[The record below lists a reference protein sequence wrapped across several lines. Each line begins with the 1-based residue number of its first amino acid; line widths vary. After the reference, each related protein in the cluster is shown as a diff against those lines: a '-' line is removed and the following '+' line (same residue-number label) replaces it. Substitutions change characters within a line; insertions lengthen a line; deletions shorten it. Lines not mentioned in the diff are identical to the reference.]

1 MATQTGTK
9 RHLGITSDTVVTNS
23 DITVGG
29 NLTVEG
35 TTTTLDTANLLV
47 EDKNIII
54 GNVSTPTDTTADG
67 GGITLKGASDYTI
80 NWSNTNSR
88 WDFNQG
94 IHSSGNVTGANLS
107 GTNTGDNSANTH
119 SSLFIDRGSI
129 DVTASSGGSNSNPF
143 DDAHTE
149 TKVAE
154 NGMRTLSYTGASAFM
169 YTFNNGGS
177 ASVVQIGAHYN
188 GDDYYLRTRTDS
200 SNWQTWKKIRTF
212 GNTTLPTDFVSAAS
226 GGTFGGDITLDDNSG
241 ASPSLYFTNGDNNY
255 WRIFNGSSLDLTF
268 RVGTVTKFDIDSS
281 GNGTFVGTVEA
292 SNFSGTSS
300 GNNTGDQDLSGYALT
315 GHNHDSSYLQ
325 KVYTNNWTRVGYG
338 NDGNVRYHKLA
349 TITITTSYTDYNATF
364 DWTGRY
370 ASGTAGIH
378 IHSDGDT
385 TADVYGAWYEDFNPS
400 YTLEG
405 SNGWIKYTKSGSVV
419 EIWVKTN
426 GWREFDYIRKDSV
439 TEGTPTIVWYT
450 ETTTTDQSTEPSN
463 LTAFTNRTHTAAG
476 YGTSNLTL
484 GTTATTALAGNT
496 VIPTDHGDHD
506 GLYVPV
512 GGGTI
517 DSGTSTSLIIDHD
530 TFANGLILKRN
541 HASNAASIVFKNTGG
556 QQGVLFAISSDN
568 LPYWRKGT
576 DTSTNYRIWTSDDF
590 ASSTVSGALQKS
602 GGTMTGAL
610 GMGNFNIT
618 GVNNLT
624 INDPGPNEGISW
636 SGGNI
641 KIYESPNDL
650 TTNSAGNLQIVYG
663 STRRLTVSNT
673 GIEVNGGMTLGS
685 QTLTDTNVQEFKDVA
700 TAVRIANNRKYN
712 LNLSSFTGKRYY
724 RIATVNTGSG
734 GLRIRGLLTNHVEN
748 FGTSKVDIS
757 ITGRRGNSG
766 NEIEINGNVNTF
778 YEGSG
783 ILVVEGDT
791 SDPNYDR
798 YDVYVVASKYQ
809 QVDLDLQHHNCTM
822 RLENTYTTTLPVG
835 VDGVVHLDT
844 SLLNE
849 GTYTI
854 ENKIITRDE
863 NIREH
868 IPNKNLLRQ
877 DNIQI
882 QNRTDISGNATY
894 QSFGKY
900 KRRYVNDNTG
910 ASTVRLYCDEADL
923 VDGEYYMVSIYYE
936 DLKGTLSMDWCD
948 VSLIGKSSVVSSATD
963 SATSRGKLYG
973 YAKRATYDSTYRFM
987 DVVLSQGSGNQ
998 VTLYHPKVEQGMLLT
1013 PFTFVHD
1020 TYVDFDKQVSTLMAT
1035 HKIATREIDITD
1047 PDNIFKISSN
1057 GDGLLQMYGDG
1068 TFSIGDID
1076 EAHDSSYI
1084 ENEGDRIV
1092 NYVEG
1097 NDILQLGRTDVTIS
1111 GDTFNVFG
1119 IYTHHGGSR
1128 NWNTT
1133 TPGTTKGS
1141 IHLDPGS
1148 SLDNYGSAITFG
1160 ASDSNNGTTAQA
1172 GIYTR
1177 SDGSYGTKMYLCTTD
1192 SYANGAKRAVEID
1205 HKGNVG
1211 IKTSPGNYALNVNGS
1226 AYIESSV
1233 IGAGGSTGALSQFT
1247 YSSASYMT
1255 TSSGKAINIGGGP
1268 GNLQNNL
1275 QVRNGNFRVY
1285 SGAIGCN
1292 VAPSTTDGR
1301 IDAGNDIVAYSSS
1314 DKRWKENI
1322 KPIENALDKVSKIGG
1337 YEFDWKE
1344 LTEEEKKTQHSNEGH
1359 DIGVIAQE
1367 IEEVLPEIVTTRD
1380 NGFKGVMYEKIVP
1393 LLIESIK
1400 ELQVEIDKLKK
1411 QIK

>member
-80 NWSNTNSR
+80 NWSNTNNR

-94 IHSSGNVTGANLS
+94 IHSTGNVTGANLS

-129 DVTASSGGSNSNPF
+129 DVTTTTGGSNANPF

-154 NGMRTLSYTGASAFM
+154 NGMRTLTYTGASAFM

-188 GDDYYLRTRTDS
+188 GNDYYLRTRTDS

-226 GGTFGGDITLDDNSG
+226 GGTF
-241 ASPSLYFTNGDNNY
+241 
-255 WRIFNGSSLDLTF
+255 
-268 RVGTVTKFDIDSS
+268 S
-281 GNGTFVGTVEA
+281 GNIAASNLSGTNTGDQVLPTDFISAANGGTFSGNIAA
-292 SNFSGTSS
+292 SNLSGT
-300 GNNTGDQDLSGYALT
+300 NTGDQDLSGYALT
-315 GHNHDSSYLQ
+315 NHNHNSSYLQ

-338 NDGNVRYHKLA
+338 NNGSTAYHKLA
-349 TITITTSYTDYNATF
+349 TITVTAAYTNYNATF

-378 IHSDGDT
+378 IHSDNDT
-385 TADVYGAWYEDFNPS
+385 TADVFGAWYEDFNPTK
-400 YTLEG
+400 TLEDT
-405 SNGWIKYTKSGSVV
+405 NGWIKYTQSGSVV
-419 EIWVKTN
+419 EIWVKTI

-450 ETTTTDQSTEPSN
+450 ESTTTDQATEPSN
-463 LTAFTNRTHTAAG
+463 LNAFTNRTHTEAG
-476 YGTSNLTL
+476 YS
-484 GTTATTALAGNT
+484 TATGVANNAEVNVQSDWNATSGDAFIQNKPA
-496 VIPTDHGDHD
+496 IPTDYGDHD

-541 HASNAASIVFKNTGG
+541 HASNAASIVFKNTTG

-576 DTSTNYRIWTSDDF
+576 DTSTNYRVWTSDDF

-618 GVNNLT
+618 GVNALSF
-624 INDPGPNEGISW
+624 NDPGPNEGISW
-636 SGGNI
+636 TGGNM
-641 KIYESPNDL
+641 KIYESPDDL
-650 TTNSAGNLQIVYG
+650 TTNSAGNLQFVYG
-663 STRRLTVSNT
+663 TTRRLTVNNS
-673 GIEVNGGMTLGS
+673 GIYVNGSISISGES
-685 QTLTDTNVQEFKDVA
+685 LTNTNVQDFKA
-700 TAVRIANNRKYN
+700 TATNYKTANNRKYN
-712 LNLSSFTGKRYY
+712 ISLSNFTGKRYY
-724 RIATVNTGSG
+724 RLASVNTGSG
-734 GLRIRGLLTNHVEN
+734 GLRIRGLLTNHVES
-748 FGTSKVDIS
+748 FGSSKVDIS
-757 ITGRRGNSG
+757 IQGRRLNSG
-766 NEIEINGNVNTF
+766 NEIEINGNVNAF
-778 YEGSG
+778 HEGSG

-791 SDPNYDR
+791 SDVNYDR
-798 YDVYVVASKYQ
+798 YDVYLVASQYQ
-809 QVDLDLQHHNCTM
+809 QVDLDLQFHSATM
-822 RLENTYTTTLPVG
+822 RLETTYTATLPVG
-835 VDGVVHLDT
+835 ADGMVHLDT

-877 DNIQI
+877 DSIQI
-882 QNRTDISGNATY
+882 QNRTDIAGNASYTNY
-894 QSFGKY
+894 GKY
-900 KRRYVNDNTG
+900 KRRYANDNTG
-910 ASTVRLYCDEADL
+910 DSNIRLYCDLTDL

-936 DLKGTLSMDWCD
+936 NLKGTLSMDWCD
-948 VSLIGKSSVVSSATD
+948 EDLIGKSSVVSSATD
-963 SATSRGKLYG
+963 SATSRGRLYG
-973 YAKRATYDSTYRFM
+973 YSKKADYTSTYRFM
-987 DVVLSQGSGNQ
+987 DVILSQGSGNQ
-998 VTLYHPKVEQGMLLT
+998 VTLYHPKVEEGMLLS
-1013 PFTFVHD
+1013 PFTFTHD
-1020 TYVDFDKQVSTLMAT
+1020 NYVDFDKQVSTLIAT
-1035 HKIATREIDITD
+1035 DKIATREIDITD
-1047 PDNIFKISSN
+1047 PDNIFRVTSN
-1057 GDGLLQMYGDG
+1057 GDSLLQMYGDG
-1068 TFSIGDID
+1068 TFSIGDVD
-1076 EAHDSSYI
+1076 EANDSSYI

-1092 NYVEG
+1092 HYVES
-1097 NDILQLGRTDVTIS
+1097 NDILQLGRADATIS
-1111 GDTFNVFG
+1111 GDTFNVYG
-1119 IYTHHGGSR
+1119 LYTHHGGAR

-1141 IHLDPGS
+1141 IHLDPGITT
-1148 SLDNYGSAITFG
+1148 DHYGSAITFG
-1160 ASDSNNGTTAQA
+1160 ASDSSNGTTAQA

-1177 SDGSYGTKMYLCTTD
+1177 SDGSYGTKMYFATTD
-1192 SYANGAKRAVEID
+1192 SYSSGSKIRMSISHQGMVAIGASPNANYRLWTNGATYTESL
-1205 HKGNVG
+1205 NVG
-1211 IKTSPGNYALNVNGS
+1211 AS
-1226 AYIESSV
+1226 A
-1233 IGAGGSTGALSQFT
+1233 STGSISAFV
-1247 YSSASYMT
+1247 YSTAPYITT
-1255 TSSGKAINIGGGP
+1255 TSGKSVNIGGGP
-1268 GNLQNNL
+1268 GNNQNNL
-1275 QVRNGNFRVY
+1275 AVRNGNIRVY

-1314 DKRWKENI
+1314 DRRWKENI
-1322 KPIENALDKVSKIGG
+1322 MPIGNALEKLSKIRGVS
-1337 YEFDWKE
+1337 FDWKE
-1344 LTEEEKKTQHSNEGH
+1344 LSEEEKKSQHSNVGH

-1367 IEEVLPEIVTTRD
+1367 VEAVLPEIVTTRE
-1380 NGFKGVMYEKIVP
+1380 NGYKGVRYEKIVP

-1400 ELQVEIDKLKK
+1400 ELQSEINELKK